1 MTVLGSTSQHMRK
14 PCIII
19 ILTFISISFSLYGQ
33 SISMGKQK
41 YYVWNDRMDID
52 TICNLIYK
60 VKNVSSNLLVVMF
73 TEDDIRSMPLN
84 KLIKRKM
91 YQRYGDFSFSQF
103 VWDNIENHS
112 EAPLVPDCFIKI
124 LAPNESI
131 DITLLLQNEDDSFVD
146 SQFRNHILVFNIEDI
161 DNKDMFYGFK
171 DAVNEH
177 HLAYSSSSITMLW
190 SRFTDWLQIRN
201 LQRRKKT
208 Q

>member
-1 MTVLGSTSQHMRK
+1 MK
-14 PCIII
+14 KYIIT
-19 ILTFISISFSLYGQ
+19 ILTFISISSSLYGQ
-33 SISMGKQK
+33 NISMWKQK
-41 YYVWNDRMDID
+41 YYVWNDKMDID

-73 TEDDIRSMPLN
+73 TEDDIRSLPLN

-91 YQRYGDFSFSQF
+91 YQRYGDFSLSQF

-112 EAPLVPDCFIKI
+112 EAPLVPDCFIKV
-124 LAPNESI
+124 LALNESI
-131 DITLLLQNEDDSFVD
+131 DITLLLQNEDDRFVD

>member
-1 MTVLGSTSQHMRK
+1 MK
-14 PCIII
+14 KYIII
-19 ILTFISISFSLYGQ
+19 ILTFISISSSLNGQ
-33 SISMGKQK
+33 SISLGKEK
-41 YYVWNDRMDID
+41 YYVWNDKMDID

-84 KLIKRKM
+84 KLIMRKM

-112 EAPLVPDCFIKI
+112 EAPLVPDCFLKI
-124 LAPNESI
+124 LDPNESI
-131 DITLLLQNEDDSFVD
+131 DITLLLQNENDSFVD

-177 HLAYSSSSITMLW
+177 HLAYSSSSIAMLW
-190 SRFTDWLQIRN
+190 SRFADWLQMRN
-201 LQRRKKT
+201 LQRKRKT